1 MSVKM
6 SHMEIASAALTGLPK
21 ERLYIRIC
29 PVLSRRLPLPRRYL
43 WSTWRNPPPR
53 TVKQIL
59 GYNSR
64 LRRTN

>member
-6 SHMEIASAALTGLPK
+6 SHMEIASAAPTGLPK
-21 ERLYIRIC
+21 GRLYIQIC
-29 PVLSRRLPLPRRYL
+29 PVPSRRLPLPRRYL
-43 WSTWRNPPPR
+43 WSTWREFPPR